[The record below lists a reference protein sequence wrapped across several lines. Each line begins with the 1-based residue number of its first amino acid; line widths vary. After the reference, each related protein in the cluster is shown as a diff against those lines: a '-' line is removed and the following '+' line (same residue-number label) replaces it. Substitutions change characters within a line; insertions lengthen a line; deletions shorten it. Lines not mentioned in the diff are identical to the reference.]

1 MSVRSHI
8 TARLLRQRDDATRI
22 TSQHL
27 VRVALLLCT
36 LALAATGPRANADRD
51 QVSADAITNLEAYA
65 AYKSGDYDRARAIW
79 SRLAMRGNTTA
90 MNNLAN
96 MFDQGQGVDEDPVEA
111 ARLLRLAAERGD
123 HVAQLN
129 LGLAY
134 ERGRGV
140 PRDNRLAAEW
150 FRRAAVQGDAQAQ
163 LNLGV
168 MLATNYGA
176 GIETTSAAQRAE
188 AASWLEQAAG
198 NGEPEAAEYLDLLR

>member
-1 MSVRSHI
+1 MF
-8 TARLLRQRDDATRI
+8 RLG
-22 TSQHL
+22 
-27 VRVALLLCT
+27 LLLC
-36 LALAATGPRANADRD
+36 LLAATGAHANAGRD

-65 AYKSGDYDRARAIW
+65 AYKSGDYGRARAIW
-79 SRLAMRGNTTA
+79 SRLAERGNTTA

-96 MFDQGQGVDEDPVEA
+96 MFDQGQGVDADPVEA
-111 ARLLRLAAERGD
+111 ARLLRIAAERGD

-176 GIETTSAAQRAE
+176 GIETTSAAQLAE

-198 NGEPEAAEYLDLLR
+198 NGEQEATDYLDLLR